1 MKKELE
7 NFLTYLDMVENKS
20 KNTISAYK
28 RDLTDFVC
36 WSETNLEAVAYSD
49 LKKQDLLSFIMYR
62 AKLGDSPATRAR
74 KTSSLKSFFA
84 YLADNEVIDRDNA
97 QGLKSPKLPKKEPV
111 SATADEA
118 RTILSCCKTARD
130 KAMLSVMLNCGL
142 RRSEV
147 VELNVESIN
156 HDDMSLLVHGKGDK
170 ERVVYMNEDTYKLVT
185 EYLKQR
191 TEHYTGASEALFLT
205 RTGNRLLP
213 NKINEIMSKLV
224 ANSGID
230 KHYTPHT
237 CRKTCAT
244 LMARAGEPIQT
255 VQKVLGHSNI
265 QTTMIYTAVADED
278 KSNAGRNFKL

>member
-20 KNTISAYK
+20 KNTISAYR
-28 RDLTDFVC
+28 RDLTDFVS
-36 WSETNLEAVAYSD
+36 WIETNLEGVAYSE

-74 KTSSLKSFFA
+74 KTSSLKTFFA
-84 YLADNEVIDRDNA
+84 YLTDNEVIERDIS

-118 RTILSCCKTARD
+118 KTILSYCKSDRD
-130 KAMLSVMLNCGL
+130 KAMFSIMFNCGL
-142 RRSEV
+142 RRNEV
-147 VELNVESIN
+147 VELDLESIN
-156 HDDMSLLVHGKGDK
+156 YEDMSLLVHGKGDK
-170 ERVVYMNEDTYKLVT
+170 ERVVYMNEDTYKLVLN
-185 EYLKQR
+185 YLKQR
-191 TEHYTGASEALFLT
+191 AWHYTGDSEALFLT
-205 RTGNRLLP
+205 RTGKRLLP

-244 LMARAGEPIQT
+244 LMARAGEPVQV

-265 QTTMIYTAVADED
+265 QTTMIYTAVADKD
-278 KSNAGRNFKL
+278 KSEAGRNFKL

>member
-28 RDLTDFVC
+28 RDLTDFVS
-36 WSETNLEAVAYSD
+36 WVETNLNCVAYSD
-49 LKKQDLLSFIMYR
+49 LKKQDLLSFVMYR
-62 AKLGDSPATRAR
+62 ASHGDSPATRAR
-74 KTSSLKSFFA
+74 KTSSLKTFFA
-84 YLADNEVIDRDNA
+84 YLTDNEVIERDIA

-118 RTILSCCKTARD
+118 KCILSCCKTDRD
-130 KAMLSVMLNCGL
+130 KAMFSIMFNCGL
-142 RRSEV
+142 RRNEV
-147 VELNVESIN
+147 VELDLESIN
-156 HDDMSLLVHGKGDK
+156 HEDMSLLVHGKGDK
-170 ERVVYMNEDTYKLVT
+170 ERVVYMNEDTYKLVLN
-185 EYLKQR
+185 YLKQR
-191 TEHYTGASEALFLT
+191 TEHYTGDSEALFLT
-205 RTGNRLLP
+205 RTGKRLLP

-224 ANSGID
+224 ANSGVD

-244 LMARAGEPIQT
+244 LMARAGEPVQT

-265 QTTMIYTAVADED
+265 QTTMIYTAVADKD
-278 KSNAGRNFKL
+278 KSEAGRNFKL